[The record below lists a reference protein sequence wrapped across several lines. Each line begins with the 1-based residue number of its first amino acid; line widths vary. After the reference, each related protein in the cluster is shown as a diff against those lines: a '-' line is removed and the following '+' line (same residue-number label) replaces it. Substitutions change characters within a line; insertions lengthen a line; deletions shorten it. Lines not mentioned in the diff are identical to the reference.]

1 MALALLPLN
10 QVELGFD
17 DIVGDSPG
25 CMQPL
30 LDYFRSYWM
39 TKVKISLW
47 NVAALDVRTN
57 NHVEGAFFSLKS
69 LERLFLLSSRL
80 GWNNRFNKRIGKS
93 HPNVWSFIETLKKE
107 EVVFEQQVLKVLA
120 GGQRKKT
127 KKVLALQVRLNVLS
141 ARFDNDEIDRKQY
154 LEGLSLFVAEKK

>member
-1 MALALLPLN
+1 
-10 QVELGFD
+10 
-17 DIVGDSPG
+17 
-25 CMQPL
+25 
-30 LDYFRSYWM
+30 M

-47 NVAALDVRTN
+47 NVADLDVRTN
-57 NHVEGAFFSLKS
+57 NHVEGAFFSVKS
-69 LERLFLLSSRL
+69 LAIISSFFRL

-107 EVVFEQQVLKVLA
+107 EVVFEQQVLKVLG

-141 ARFDNDEIDRKQY
+141 DRFDNDEIDRKQY
-154 LEGLSLFVAEKK
+154 LDGLSLFVAEKK